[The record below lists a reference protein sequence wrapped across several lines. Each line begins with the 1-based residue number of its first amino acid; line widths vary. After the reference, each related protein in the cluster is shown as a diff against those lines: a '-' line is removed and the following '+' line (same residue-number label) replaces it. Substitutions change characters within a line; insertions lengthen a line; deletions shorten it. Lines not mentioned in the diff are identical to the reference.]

1 MALKRDSKYRNVLT
15 MAFVA
20 IMLFNY
26 ANATLFWHC
35 HKIGDYSIFHSHI
48 YWKTHGTGES
58 SGGHTPGQ
66 LQIIDVV
73 CHAVFTADAIP
84 DIHLYRVDVF
94 ENVLIQPMVSEVE
107 RGFSE
112 ILSLRGPP
120 RLV

>member
-1 MALKRDSKYRNVLT
+1 

-35 HKIGDYSIFHSHI
+35 HKIGNCSVTHSHI

-58 SGGHTPGQ
+58 SGGHTPGE
-66 LQIIDVV
+66 LQIIDVI
-73 CHAVFTADAIP
+73 CHAVYTADIIP
-84 DIHLYRVDVF
+84 EIYLERVDVL
-94 ENVLIQPMVSEVE
+94 EWVLASPVLPEEGYV
-107 RGFSE
+107 FSE